1 MYGTL
6 TPFASP
12 VVFATSPLRR
22 RHDMRAPA
30 AYQPLALFSC
40 KQFLGTVRGIHIGRR
55 EVAIE
60 IAQALIRLNMLLLE
74 FLQLFTGH
82 SDFLDELLLPFVE
95 PFPDRIELAT
105 LLRRQIQVRKNI

>member
-6 TPFASP
+6 TPCASP
-12 VVFATSPLRR
+12 GLFATSPLRR
-22 RHDMRAPA
+22 RHDMRVP
-30 AYQPLALFSC
+30 AYQSLALFSC

-82 SDFLDELLLPFVE
+82 SDFPDELLLPFVE
-95 PFPDRIELAT
+95 PFPDRIELYT
-105 LLRRQIQVRKNI
+105 LLLCQIQVRNNI